1 MHIDRNETKRN
12 RTERNGTKNEHFT
25 AALTM
30 IVLSEQLH
38 SHHRKDEDDNAK
50 YKCQITQSAHG
61 AAHNRNE

>member
-1 MHIDRNETKRN
+1 MHIDRNETIL
-12 RTERNGTKNEHFT
+12 NGTELKTSNF

>member
-12 RTERNGTKNEHFT
+12 VTELKR
-25 AALTM
+25 AIVSLTM